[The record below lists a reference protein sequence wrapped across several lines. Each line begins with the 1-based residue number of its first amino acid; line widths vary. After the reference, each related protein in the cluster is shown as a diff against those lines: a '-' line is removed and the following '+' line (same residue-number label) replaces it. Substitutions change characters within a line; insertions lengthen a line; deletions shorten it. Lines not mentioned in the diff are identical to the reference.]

1 MRRQL
6 GPLGWQLLAE
16 NELTGLSHTHDA
28 LDATAEVD
36 KELFVLSALPKEFPI
51 QSTITGNATR
61 EPKSSGVNTL

>member
-51 QSTITGNATR
+51 
-61 EPKSSGVNTL
+61 

>member
-51 QSTITGNATR
+51 LSPQLLGMRHADQNPA
-61 EPKSSGVNTL
+61 E